1 MVTMDYVNANSTFM
15 ITWTSHI
22 LIAGCDGD
30 VAEVVITWIS
40 DLAKF
45 GH

>member
-1 MVTMDYVNANSTFM
+1 MSYYQGVSVFVKHRA
-15 ITWTSHI
+15 HI
-22 LIAGCDGD
+22 LFAGCDGD
-30 VAEVVITWIS
+30 VAQAVITWIS